1 MTKSIHIYK
10 EIYVPFIQE
19 IILGYTIANIEFVL
33 INSIDI
39 AEIRKQ
45 VIKY

>member
-1 MTKSIHIYK
+1 MTKSINISK

-19 IILGYTIANIEFVL
+19 IILGYTMANIEFVL
-33 INSIDI
+33 IISIGI